1 MSIQNG
7 IVKAPVSNWDVR
19 RALHENTLNIGRLC
33 TSPKINPWA
42 KYKPCAAPGIKTLT
56 EAQRKAYSYGMTN
69 IPYFRYGRGMV
80 DFVNKGTPA
89 PDNGVKPEYFTNDVP
104 VAYRQPDFDG
114 YYRDA
119 PPPVS
124 EPPIDSITPS
134 NADTTVLAFP
144 TNPRGPEVLDLS
156 DLTLNRSGQSIDLD
170 THYFG
175 AVVGEKVIT
184 QSQPVS
190 QYSGSSLYIPT
201 TDLETQTGKDIIVC
215 AFLSPEIRTTLS
227 QPDTAPNNAYFIPLT
242 WTKKKLH
249 VNYRPAVISGSV
261 SGWYNSTSDK
271 YISVAYSLKNEST
284 SSAYVS
290 GIQITVY
297 GVGGTA
303 LRSMTVSNLTIG
315 AGRTVTNTVQILCA
329 PLSAKYVSITYTVA
343 GTSHR
348 LSGAVSQGAPRE

>member
-7 IVKAPVSNWDVR
+7 ITKAPVSLEDIR
-19 RALHENTLNIGRLC
+19 RALHENTLGLGNLC
-33 TSPKINPWA
+33 RSRKINSWA

-69 IPYFRYGRGMV
+69 IPYFRYGRSMV

-89 PDNGVKPEYFTNDVP
+89 PDNGLKPEYFTNDVP
-104 VAYRQPDFDG
+104 TTAFRLSDFDG
-114 YYRDA
+114 YYHDA

-170 THYFG
+170 AHYFG

-242 WTKKKLH
+242 WTKKTLH
-249 VNYRPAVISGSV
+249 VNYRPTIISGSV

-315 AGRTVTNTVQILCA
+315 AGRTVTNTVQILCT

-348 LSGAVSQGAPRE
+348 LSGAVSQGAPK

>member
-7 IVKAPVSNWDVR
+7 IVKDPVSNWDMR
-19 RALHENTLNIGRLC
+19 RVLHENTLNIGRLC
-33 TSPKINPWA
+33 RSPKINSWA
-42 KYKPCAAPGIKTLT
+42 KDKPCAAPGIKALT
-56 EAQRKAYSYGMTN
+56 EAQRKAYGYGMTN
-69 IPYFRYGRGMV
+69 IPYFRYGRSMV

-89 PDNGVKPEYFTNDVP
+89 PDNGLKPEYFIHEVP
-104 VAYRQPDFDG
+104 TTAFRLSDFDG
-114 YYRDA
+114 YYHDA

-170 THYFG
+170 AHYFG

-201 TDLETQTGKDIIVC
+201 TDFETQAGKDIIVC

-249 VNYRPAVISGSV
+249 VNYRPEIIRGSV
-261 SGWYNSTSDK
+261 SGWYENTSDK
-271 YISVAYSLKNEST
+271 HISVTYSLTNVSE

-315 AGRTVTNTVQILCA
+315 AGQTVTNTVQILCT
-329 PLSAKYVSITYTVA
+329 PLSAKYVLITYTVA

-348 LSGAVSQGAPRE
+348 LSGAVSQGAPK